1 SARSAASDERE
12 EDLGRVRLAV
22 RRGLKED
29 QGRARLDSLHGIQR
43 RVRRKVFGAR
53 ASDGERRAL
62 RAPSRG
68 RAGSSG
74 GLASSTVAALAGDS
88 VSGAAGEAQGVVV
101 PIGERPLCSTSD
113 EAMEPEQS
121 GTN

>member
-1 SARSAASDERE
+1 SAASDERE

-43 RVRRKVFGAR
+43 RVRRKVFSAR
-53 ASDGERRAL
+53 ASDGERRAP

-74 GLASSTVAALAGDS
+74 GLASSTMAALAGDS